1 MCRSDAKLC
10 QVSERFSAFPAA
22 VIYSGKFSAALVGT
36 GFKIGCDYLRM
47 GATNEECI
55 DIS

>member
-10 QVSERFSAFPAA
+10 QVSERFPVFPAA
-22 VIYSGKFSAALVGT
+22 VIQSDKFSAALVGT